1 MNTAE
6 ALELVAARDRRRLA
20 ALEAERDQPPVP
32 PMPPRRLIREIL
44 LLVHK
49 ASTGGGP
56 SRS

>member
-32 PMPPRRLIREIL
+32 PVERRLIREIL

-49 ASTGGGP
+49 ASTG
-56 SRS
+56 